1 MSVPGGKCRVLGIA
15 GALVCR
21 IDGRSLPISLHELC
35 RESSLQL
42 PCQGG
47 RVGSVPGS
55 LMPLNEALPTA
66 IDLAGKVGSQRREA
80 ATELN
85 FRSFPGW
92 QRGLCGFRCSDV
104 IRCRIWMAGV
114 CILLNLDE
122 RFVLSCVV
130 IFQARSV
137 VQEISLKGF
146 VSVLL
151 LAAAQ
156 TRRPTPTCW
165 VSCHCRCNLS
175 SGTG

>member
-1 MSVPGGKCRVLGIA
+1 VLGIA
-15 GALVCR
+15 DALVCR

-47 RVGSVPGS
+47 RVGSVPCS

-92 QRGLCGFRCSDV
+92 QRGLCGFRCGDV
-104 IRCRIWMAGV
+104 IRCWIWMAGV

-122 RFVLSCVV
+122 RFVL
-130 IFQARSV
+130 RS
-137 VQEISLKGF
+137 
-146 VSVLL
+146 
-151 LAAAQ
+151 
-156 TRRPTPTCW
+156 
-165 VSCHCRCNLS
+165 NLS
-175 SGTG
+175 SQERGPGDKPQGLCLGPLARGCSEGETYPDLLDWLPL